1 MFRTCMEKHANQAFT
16 RSRYPV
22 KKLNVY
28 MAGGVG
34 KYWVVDP
41 GEKRVIRH
49 ISRTGNWRTG
59 QYLTI
64 PARKID
70 TVRRAGYPHGWNFQG

>member
-49 ISRTGNWRTG
+49 IFADRE
-59 QYLTI
+59 L
-64 PARKID
+64 AD
-70 TVRRAGYPHGWNFQG
+70 RAVFNHPGT